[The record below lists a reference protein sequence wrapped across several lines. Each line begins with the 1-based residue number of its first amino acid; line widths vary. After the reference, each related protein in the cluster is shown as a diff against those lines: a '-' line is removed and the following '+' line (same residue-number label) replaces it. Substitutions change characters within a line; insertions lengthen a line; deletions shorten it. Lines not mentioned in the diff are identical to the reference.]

1 MAFKTFNQIIKDFCI
16 LVCIAYADEIVLVI
30 FCCVKDLDQKSNSL
44 HTSFSLQNI
53 RRPLSSM
60 PLQKLGYSEAEC
72 HSKSGNRCNTL
83 RSKKFL
89 TAESLEE
96 EFTKSDS
103 NFNSTKNL
111 SVKTHDCLRR
121 AASKDSGNN
130 SQTPPISEE
139 PSPGDHSDQGLLMTN
154 HLSSDGFDEVSLA
167 ELTKSDK
174 QTFLQ
179 HSLKQDLTDLECGK
193 FHVTTSQNKGS
204 LPNDHILQNCLTNQ
218 GQTLLNKSVDSSL
231 FLKDRSC
238 SSDSLI
244 GNSAIQKSVGNVFVD
259 RTAFLVSD
267 SAGCMES
274 NRLLDRRLARLCTP
288 PRDFGSF
295 VQDVQI
301 SKQHGRTVAHYGT
314 PMRTLEFPDD
324 LCDGMKTNV
333 NSDLVEK
340 LFKEETSQS
349 KILRSRQSDCQI
361 IDSSV
366 EICKANPRRSTSVQ
380 ENMVNSCIYI
390 SSENSARSK
399 PKRSGSFHGNILYS
413 SINQENAGHTTLN
426 SSNTIVT
433 EPRASV
439 SGLKHALLSLT
450 GKLSTRRSRNSENHN
465 EPVSVTNVME
475 LNGEKTKLKD
485 KVSRLAR
492 ASYRKIRREKA
503 LEMAHSFDSSDQIT
517 SKLGEV
523 SSVADNELCARTQ
536 SVKLKGANILNSYV
550 LTMLPRQKF
559 VKRMDRSREELQNNQ
574 PDLAIME
581 KFTKEPV
588 VRRPKNCHAT
598 EHQQIAGADDHQP
611 HDSVVYELQYTD
623 DDDASGSGVS
633 ITNKETKSVENLDSS
648 QDSVPIKT
656 KACSA
661 ISLPGIRNGFV
672 WSSSSF
678 AIDQKEVCMQTSV
691 STDGRL
697 NCFTAPRGYWIPY
710 IDDSEDE

>member
-1 MAFKTFNQIIKDFCI
+1 MLAI
-16 LVCIAYADEIVLVI
+16 L
-30 FCCVKDLDQKSNSL
+30 CCVKDLDQKSHPI

-53 RRPLSSM
+53 RRPLSTT
-60 PLQKLGYSEAEC
+60 PLQKLNYSEPEW

-103 NFNSTKNL
+103 NFNSSKNL

-121 AASKDSGNN
+121 AASKDSANN

-139 PSPGDHSDQGLLMTN
+139 PSPGDHSDQGLLMTS

-167 ELTKSDK
+167 ELTKSDR

-179 HSLKQDLTDLECGK
+179 HPLKQDLTDLECGK
-193 FHVTTSQNKGS
+193 FHVTISQNKSS
-204 LPNDHILQNCLTNQ
+204 LPNDHILQDCLTNH
-218 GQTLLNKSVDSSL
+218 GQTVLNKVKSVDSSL

-244 GNSAIQKSVGNVFVD
+244 GNSGIRKSVGNVFVD

-314 PMRTLEFPDD
+314 PMRTVEFPDD
-324 LCDGMKTNV
+324 LCDEMKTNDASV
-333 NSDLVEK
+333 TSDLVDK
-340 LFKEETSQS
+340 LLKQESSQN

-366 EICKANPRRSTSVQ
+366 DICKVNPRRSTSVQ

-390 SSENSARSK
+390 SSETSARSK

-413 SINQENAGHTTLN
+413 SINQENTDHATLN

-465 EPVSVTNVME
+465 EPVMDVME

-503 LEMAHSFDSSDQIT
+503 LEMAHSFDSSNQIT
-517 SKLGEV
+517 TKLGEV
-523 SSVADNELCARTQ
+523 SSVADNELCARTR
-536 SVKLKGANILNSYV
+536 SVKLKGANILNSYA

-559 VKRMDRSREELQNNQ
+559 VKHMDRSREELQNNQ
-574 PDLAIME
+574 PGLAIVE
-581 KFTKEPV
+581 KFIKEPV
-588 VRRPKNCHAT
+588 VMRPKNCYAT
-598 EHQQIAGADDHQP
+598 EQQQIAGTDDHQP
-611 HDSVVYELQYTD
+611 HDSVVYELHYTD
-623 DDDASGSGVS
+623 DDDASGYSVS
-633 ITNKETKSVENLDSS
+633 TTHKEAKSVENLDSS